1 MNGLYVSQE
10 CGLRVLLRN
19 NQDQFMVQHVP
30 ALLDLL
36 PSLTS

>member
-10 CGLRVLLRN
+10 CGLRVLLRLY
-19 NQDQFMVQHVP
+19 QDQFTVHRAR

-36 PSLTS
+36 PY